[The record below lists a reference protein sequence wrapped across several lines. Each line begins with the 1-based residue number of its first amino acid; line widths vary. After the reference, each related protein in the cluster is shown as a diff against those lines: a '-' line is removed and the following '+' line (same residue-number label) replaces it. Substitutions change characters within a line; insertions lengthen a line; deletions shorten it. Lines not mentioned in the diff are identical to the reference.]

1 MADFFEKM
9 KDGFNKGVATVSTG
23 SKTVLEK
30 TKLNSIIKSLEDEK
44 VQLAAILGNKVFAYC
59 QENAEG
65 DIPRTEVVDICGQI
79 ENRNVQIEEHKKRI
93 EELDAEMNQV
103 MGTGATNV
111 STTCSCGHVNKAG
124 AKFCVKC
131 GNKLG

>member
-1 MADFFEKM
+1 MAYFFEKV

-23 SKTVLEK
+23 SKNMIEK

-44 VQLAAILGNKVFAYC
+44 KQLAEIIGNKVFAFC
-59 QENAEG
+59 EANAEG
-65 DIPRTEVVDICGQI
+65 DIPRAEVSDICSQI
-79 ENRNVQIEEHKKRI
+79 SIRDEQIAEHKKKI
-93 EELDAEMNQV
+93 EELENEMNQV
-103 MGTGATNV
+103 MGTGSANV
-111 STTCSCGHVNKAG
+111 SLTCTCGHENKPD